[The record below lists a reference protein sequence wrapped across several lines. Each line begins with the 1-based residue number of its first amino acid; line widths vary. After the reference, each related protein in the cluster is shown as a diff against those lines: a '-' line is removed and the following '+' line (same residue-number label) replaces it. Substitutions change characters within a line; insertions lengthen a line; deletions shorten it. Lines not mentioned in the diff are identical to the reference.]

1 MTYKRACACRHV
13 HEEGK
18 GILKPRE
25 YDQLLKI
32 ESELNTQ
39 PEVGLYTI
47 LLCQGII
54 LGALRE
60 ALKHFSCTGQPQKF
74 INF

>member
-54 LGALRE
+54 FWALRE
-60 ALKHFSCTGQPQKF
+60 ALKHFFARTNLR
-74 INF
+74 NF